1 MAQKSISGKSLE
13 RTITSDDI
21 LGKDVVDKNGDL
33 IGIVEKVLISLD
45 TLEFIGIEVDKG
57 ILKKGLAIG
66 KDYIEKVTDDALWL
80 NIKISYELNG
90 MSVFD
95 KFGKLVGKVNKV
107 ELEGSTNK
115 IKNIYVKPG
124 IFRKS
129 LEIPRRMI
137 QTIKYNIIL
146 NAEKS
151 VLAPIESKDSK

>member
-1 MAQKSISGKSLE
+1 MVQKSISGRSLE
-13 RTITSDDI
+13 KTITSDDI

-95 KFGKLVGKVNKV
+95 KLGKLVGKVNNV

-129 LEIPRRMI
+129 IEIPRRMI

-146 NAEKS
+146 NVDKS
-151 VLAPIESKDSK
+151 VLTLAQPKESK

>member
-1 MAQKSISGKSLE
+1 MVQKSISGRSLE
-13 RTITSDDI
+13 KTITSDDI

-95 KFGKLVGKVNKV
+95 KLGKLVGKVNKV

-129 LEIPRRMI
+129 IEIPRRMI

-146 NAEKS
+146 NVDKS
-151 VLAPIESKDSK
+151 VLTLAQPKESK

>member
-1 MAQKSISGKSLE
+1 MVQKSISGRSLE
-13 RTITSDDI
+13 KTITSDDI

-95 KFGKLVGKVNKV
+95 KLGKLVGKVNNV